1 MFSIIEI
8 LMVIIYLTII
18 GGDLYLIYKWAKKII
33 SLKKE
38 QNDLLKEIIKKMD
51 KK

>member
-1 MFSIIEI
+1 MLSIIEI
-8 LMVIIYLTII
+8 LIVIIYIAII
-18 GGDLYLIYKWAKKII
+18 GGILYLVYKWAKKII